1 MATKNIKYLNR
12 QFNTLRADLIS
23 FAKTYFPT
31 TYNDFG
37 PASPGMMFIQTAAYV
52 GDVLSYY
59 LDNNVKQLFLQYA
72 QNQDSVIRVAQSYG
86 YKPPITTAA
95 SVMLRITLSIPS
107 SGSVAD
113 PKLIPIILPNTTVA
127 STTDSTV
134 KFIIPQTV
142 TFYTDSDDSVIQ
154 YPGFGGYTTLQ
165 KYVPAISAQW
175 QTVNIDTPQDLIQY

>member
-12 QFNTLRADLIS
+12 QFDSLKSDLIN
-23 FAKTYFPT
+23 FTKTYFPT

-72 QNQDSVIRVAQSYG
+72 QNQDSIIRVAQSYG

-95 SVMLRITLSIPS
+95 SVMLTISLSIPS
-107 SGSVAD
+107 SGSVAN
-113 PKLIPIILPNTTVA
+113 PKFIPIILPNTTVL
-127 STTDSTV
+127 STLDPNV
-134 KFIIPQTV
+134 KFIIPQAI
-142 TFYTDSDDSVIQ
+142 TFYTDTDNTIEQ
-154 YPGFGGYTTLQ
+154 FPGFGGYTTIQ
-165 KYVPAISAQW
+165 KSVPAISAQ
-175 QTVNIDTPQDLIQY
+175 